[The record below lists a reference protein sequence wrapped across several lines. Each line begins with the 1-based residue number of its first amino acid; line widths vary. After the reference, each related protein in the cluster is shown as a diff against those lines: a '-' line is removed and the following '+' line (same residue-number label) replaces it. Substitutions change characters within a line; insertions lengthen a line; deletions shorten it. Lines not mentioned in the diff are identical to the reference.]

1 MNCPVTG
8 VASPGTKSSYFCL
21 GPFVWNA
28 QSAPWS
34 FHTASASG
42 AMYEYSCDCDGLFV
56 NVSSPDSMTTS
67 SNPGIGTEFSWL
79 WRPMPQIGRF
89 VPDLTS

>member
-1 MNCPVTG
+1 MNCPVTE

-21 GPFVWNA
+21 GPFAWKA
-28 QSAPWS
+28 QSAPSS

-56 NVSSPDSMTTS
+56 NVSSPESMTMS
-67 SNPGIGTEFSWL
+67 SKPGIGTEFSWL
-79 WRPMPQIGRF
+79 WRPMPQIGR
-89 VPDLTS
+89 LLAGS